1 MSDLTIINYNGQ
13 RVLTT
18 AQLAESYGTDGRI
31 VSNNFNRNKER
42 YTEGKHFIALRG
54 DEKRVFLNRH
64 QFDDS
69 SKNAAVLYLWTEK
82 GAWLH
87 AKSLNTDEAW
97 DAYEMLVDEYYNVRE
112 QLPQPPQSLELA
124 LQAALE
130 HEREIKSIKSD
141 VNYLKGS
148 MRVDTLQQQEIQQAA
163 KQSVIQALG
172 GIDSIAYKEM
182 SKKVFSSFWRE
193 FKQHF
198 KVPRY
203 GDIPKAKFEEAIRFI
218 QLWRPST
225 SLQMEID
232 QYNSQMSFV

>member
-1 MSDLTIINYNGQ
+1 MNQLMDVEIKMTSLDLAELTGKEHRNIMRDIRKEIEELGEEVGQLIFEQSSYINSQNKEQPCYTFGKKG
-13 RVLTT
+13 
-18 AQLAESYGTDGRI
+18 AMQLALKYDAETRYKVIERI
-31 VSNNFNRNKER
+31 EELEER
-42 YTEGKHFIALRG
+42 QK
-54 DEKRVFLNRH
+54 
-64 QFDDS
+64 
-69 SKNAAVLYLWTEK
+69 
-82 GAWLH
+82 
-87 AKSLNTDEAW
+87 
-97 DAYEMLVDEYYNVRE
+97 
-112 QLPQPPQSLELA
+112 QPPQSLELA

-182 SKKVFSSFWRE
+182 SKKVFSAFWRE

-203 GDIPKAKFEEAIRFI
+203 GDIPRVKFEEAIRFI

>member
-1 MSDLTIINYNGQ
+1 MIDLTIINHNGQ

-18 AQLAESYGTDGRI
+18 SQLAESYGTD
-31 VSNNFNRNKER
+31 VKTLSKNFERNKDR
-42 YTEGKHFIALRG
+42 YKAGKHFIRLEG
-54 DEKRVFLNRH
+54 DELKDFKASR
-64 QFDDS
+64 QIDDNL
-69 SKNAAVLYLWTEK
+69 KYAPFINLWTEK

-182 SKKVFSSFWRE
+182 SKKVFSAFWRE

>member
-1 MSDLTIINYNGQ
+1 MNQLMDVEIKMTSLDLAE
-13 RVLTT
+13 LTGKEHKNVMRDIRNELEELGEKGKLIFEPT
-18 AQLAESYGTDGRI
+18 SYIDSHNREKPCYTFGKKGAMQLALKYDAETRYKVIERIEELEGRQ
-31 VSNNFNRNKER
+31 K
-42 YTEGKHFIALRG
+42 
-54 DEKRVFLNRH
+54 
-64 QFDDS
+64 
-69 SKNAAVLYLWTEK
+69 
-82 GAWLH
+82 
-87 AKSLNTDEAW
+87 
-97 DAYEMLVDEYYNVRE
+97 
-112 QLPQPPQSLELA
+112 QPPQSLELA

-182 SKKVFSSFWRE
+182 SKKVFSAFWRE